1 MEGIMDHYFVF
12 KDKVDTAGGHVAKN
26 DRDIKEVLGDLI
38 NILEQKEL
46 LLDKDIARLLGVGT
60 SDIQRLPF

>member
-1 MEGIMDHYFVF
+1 MDHYFVF
-12 KDKVDTAGGHVAKN
+12 KDKVDTAGDHVAKN

-46 LLDKDIARLLGVGT
+46 LLDKDIARLLGVGI

>member
-1 MEGIMDHYFVF
+1 MDHYFVF
-12 KDKVDTAGGHVAKN
+12 KDKVDTAGGHVVKN

-46 LLDKDIARLLGVGT
+46 LLDKDIARLLDVGI